1 MLCIYASRYVGAIP
15 DTRVGRNYLLFIVN
29 GAELFHRSGARVVH
43 YRREMHGRRDLACV
57 AKVLRISVRP
67 ISGGIR

>member
-29 GAELFHRSGARVVH
+29 GAELFGHSGAGVV
-43 YRREMHGRRDLACV
+43 RFRIEMHGRRDLCSCGEGA
-57 AKVLRISVRP
+57 A
-67 ISGGIR
+67 